1 MPRASALL
9 ALLGLVLA
17 GCLAGPADDGDED
30 RAGGDA
36 AAAPGW
42 SERALASGH
51 DHADPA
57 VHAGLTTPNFRILGH
72 DPLVSE
78 DYGTTVQGNLC
89 GDATSTR
96 DGRRLAVVE
105 TRGDV
110 AFSLV
115 DVTDAAAPKRLGELV
130 MRTTKVYDLAVVP
143 DGRHVVLVTAQHR
156 TPDNPPA
163 GLEVPLPP
171 DAEGALWWRSPCAP
185 GGMGAWHPVRAAAH
199 ATGSGPGDDLVPRPA
214 SILLVSIED
223 PAAPAIVDQRPIAGL
238 GHGVSAAD
246 VDGETW
252 IVAAALGCTVA
263 AGCPSH
269 AQSFHFYG
277 LLETPLGAR
286 LDLRSVYTLPAT
298 EEVLNEG
305 HNDAWVSKHPLT
317 GQTLAWLAAWD
328 HGLLVLD
335 LEDPRQPRLVGRWN
349 DHDPAQGP
357 DDSGSI
363 HSAFP
368 FPQAAWDGRHYT
380 VVGPEI
386 IGHPTVLPTGI
397 VRVLDTTDPAKP
409 AEVGAWTFPHDV
421 VWEERLQF
429 STHYLSAHGR
439 TAFVSAYHGGVWAID
454 LSGVRPGNWTNLPS
468 VGVFMPVGTSP
479 APPERPMRW
488 APTLEEALVF
498 DDGTLVTFDSN
509 TGLYAFAF
517 DEGRPA
523 LPPAPWPLE
532 KAGTGS

>member
-1 MPRASALL
+1 MSRSPPLL
-9 ALLGLVLA
+9 ALLVLA
-17 GCLAGPADDGDED
+17 GCVAQPSDG
-30 RAGGDA
+30 GGDGA
-36 AAAPGW
+36 GADAVAAPGW
-42 SERALASGH
+42 SERALASDH

-57 VHAGLTTPNFRILGH
+57 AHAGLTTPNFRIIGH
-72 DPLVSE
+72 APLVSD

-89 GDATSTR
+89 GDAMPTR

-143 DGRHVVLVTAQHR
+143 DGRHVVLVTSEHR
-156 TPDNPPA
+156 TPDNPPVGLDAPLPEDAGPQDA
-163 GLEVPLPP
+163 GLF
-171 DAEGALWWRSPCAP
+171 WRSPCAP
-185 GGMGAWHPVRAAAH
+185 GGMRAWHPVRAAA
-199 ATGSGPGDDLVPRPA
+199 AAPAGPGDDLLPRPA
-214 SILLVSIED
+214 SLLLVSIED
-223 PAAPAIVDQRPIAGL
+223 PAAPSIVDQRPIAGL
-238 GHGVSAAD
+238 GHGVSTAD
-246 VDGETW
+246 VDGQTW
-252 IVAAALGCTVA
+252 IVAAALCCTVVS
-263 AGCPSH
+263 GCPSH

-286 LDLRSVYTLPAT
+286 LDLRSVYTLPAD
-298 EEVLNEG
+298 EEMRNEG
-305 HNDAWVSKHPLT
+305 HNDAWISKHPLT

-363 HSAFP
+363 HSAYP
-368 FPQAAWDGRHYT
+368 FPRPAWDGRHYT
-380 VVGPEI
+380 IIGPEI

-397 VRVLDTTDPAKP
+397 VRVLDTTDPAQP
-409 AEVGAWTFPHDV
+409 VEVGAWTFPHDV
-421 VWEERLQF
+421 AWEDRLQF
-429 STHYLSAHGR
+429 STHYLGAYGR

-454 LSGVRPGNWTNLPS
+454 LSGIRPGNWTDLPS
-468 VGVFMPVGTSP
+468 VGVFMPVGASP

-498 DDGTLVTFDSN
+498 QDGTLVTFDSN
-509 TGLYAFAF
+509 TGLYAFTF
-517 DEGRPA
+517 DESKPA
-523 LPPAPWPLE
+523 PPPAPWPLE
-532 KAGTGS
+532 RADPSA